1 MGGFACCVWFDC
13 ACISAYVNLVVCWL
27 RCCLVFGWSI
37 VGLVVWCSLVAYGWL
52 CIGLY
57 CLVSL
62 GLV

>member
-1 MGGFACCVWFDC
+1 M
-13 ACISAYVNLVVCWL
+13 NLVVCWL
-27 RCCLVFGWSI
+27 RWCLVFGWSI